1 MVFRHFKWT
10 ISIVLEILKADDP
23 YQSILVDKE
32 QWSLEKL
39 ISNRIQK
46 AKAIVTFQIQIVF
59 IAMCTNY
66 TANIIM

>member
-46 AKAIVTFQIQIVF
+46 PKR
-59 IAMCTNY
+59 
-66 TANIIM
+66 